1 MVKLWSSKSLMQV
14 RILLP
19 LILNCYF
26 FMSLFFNVL
35 YRSFSGW
42 VYELFNW
49 NNKLIN
55 NKTNVKLLYGKFFFL
70 KKSFFFDKN
79 NTFTSFLVN
88 TLFNLKFFNNFNSL
102 LSSGF
107 LGLKSIWYH
116 LRFWIIPLTLSLI
129 VFFNFMYVKALPFN
143 KIIFLWTAVFM
154 IFYWLVSGFVFFVKK
169 YQYGKY
175 TSAIQRFWKRS
186 YILFWLLETCLLLV
200 FVYLTFTASQ
210 ESFYMFDQIQVYKT
224 HLFSW
229 RLFLLK
235 NIPVLVLITLTYF
248 LLLTVKWN
256 TFSKNSIWLLVI
268 TFLLTYVIWIEFYQF
283 YHVVNFYG
291 NLNWI
296 YDFDDKV
303 WNLEL
308 EARRTRIVNNYVM
321 LLLILRFWHLI
332 FVYIFWLFFV
342 LRGCEI
348 KRLRYPLLAANFQNL
363 IILYIMNWITMYPWF
378 KVTFRKYLN
387 QPYSVFNVNNRV
399 SFYRIFFNDIK
410 LFLLNVFETD
420 LFLLKN
426 YFNKNF
432 FYFIE
437 WNSSFYSQHIRKH
450 YIKNVVVE
458 VLKSNEDNHIKSQ
471 NFFNSVFFSW
481 MSVFNFLENT
491 LVFLNLSFLL
501 DLVIFQKNIIFTL
514 SFFIKRFFE
523 LLVYAINGTFGFI
536 F

>member
-1 MVKLWSSKSLMQV
+1 MSSF
-14 RILLP
+14 I
-19 LILNCYF
+19 
-26 FMSLFFNVL
+26 NVL
-35 YRSFSGW
+35 YQSFINWFQSMFYWNFKVNSAKELKNNYERYFFFKKLFYTSSFDLLLANILKGLFSSG
-42 VYELFNW
+42 LQ
-49 NNKLIN
+49 K
-55 NKTNVKLLYGKFFFL
+55 NVKFL
-70 KKSFFFDKN
+70 IS
-79 NTFTSFLVN
+79 T
-88 TLFNLKFFNNFNSL
+88 
-102 LSSGF
+102 GF
-107 LGLKSIWYH
+107 IGLKSIWLH
-116 LRFWIIPLTLSLI
+116 LRFWIIPLTLSII
-129 VFFNFMYVKALPFN
+129 VFLNFIYIKALPFN
-143 KIIFLWTAVFM
+143 KVIFLWIAVFM
-154 IFYWLVSGFVFFVKK
+154 IYYWLISGFVFFIKK
-169 YQYGKY
+169 YQYGKF

-210 ESFYMFDQIQVYKT
+210 ESFYMFDQIQIYKT

-235 NIPVLVLITLTYF
+235 NIPVIILISLGYF
-248 LLLTVKWN
+248 LLLTLKWN
-256 TFSKNSIWLLVI
+256 TFSKHSIWLLVI

-291 NLNWI
+291 NLNWV

-378 KVTFRKYLN
+378 KMAFRKYLN
-387 QPYSVFNVNNRV
+387 QPYTFFNVNNRSLFFRV
-399 SFYRIFFNDIK
+399 FFNDIK
-410 LFLLNVFETD
+410 LFLLNILETN
-420 LFLLKN
+420 FFITKN

-437 WNSSFYSQHIRKH
+437 WNTSFGNQHIRKH
-450 YIKNVVVE
+450 YIKNNVINE
-458 VLKSNEDNHIKSQ
+458 LKSLSFHNESLFNLNPLFKYWIGLF
-471 NFFNSVFFSW
+471 NFFESSVSLFRVDKLFDLFMIQYNLLKSILIFFKK
-481 MSVFNFLENT
+481 FFE
-491 LVFLNLSFLL
+491 
-501 DLVIFQKNIIFTL
+501 NIISL
-514 SFFIKRFFE
+514 INSFFGLF
-523 LLVYAINGTFGFI
+523 L
-536 F
+536 